1 LKPVFK
7 SETLIIPVKHFHHMG
22 SRERVVEKL
31 VSTALGKE
39 KASLVVDNGTLV
51 NVFTGELIENI
62 GIAVVDDRIA
72 LVGKTSHV
80 IGPSTTVIDAKGKYL
95 APGFLDGHV
104 HVESSMLTVTQFA
117 KAVLPR
123 GTTAVFIDPH
133 EIANVMGLEG
143 VKIMH
148 DEGARLPLKVYVS
161 IPSCVPATG
170 PDFETAGSE
179 IGVREIEEGL
189 SLDNAIALGEVM
201 NYPGVLSLDP
211 KMIGEIKTALK
222 KRKVVEGHFYG
233 NLEEEL
239 NAYVAS
245 GISSDHESIT
255 MEAGLAKLRLG
266 MHVMVREGS
275 AWKDVKEV
283 MRMVTEKK
291 VDHRR
296 VCLVTDD
303 REPSDI
309 LKEGHIDHVVR
320 RVIEEGVDPVKAI
333 QMATLNTAEHFR
345 VNSEIGSLAPGRI
358 ADILVLSSL
367 EKVAVETV
375 VANGEIVARNGKI
388 VIDIPDYPYPENVRK
403 SVKLHKRL
411 EENDFKIRVDG
422 EGRFKVRTIEVVE
435 GKTLTKS
442 TIVELESRR
451 GLLEADP
458 SRDLSKVA
466 VVERHKASGSIGIGF
481 VKGFGFKEGAVAST
495 VAHDSHNLLIV
506 GTNNRD
512 MAYAGNVLSEV
523 NGGMVAVRN
532 SSIMALVELPI
543 AGLMS
548 DRPVE
553 EVAEKIDRLLEAF
566 KKLGCVLKRP
576 FMTMSLLALPVMPEL
591 RITDK
596 GLIDTVGFKKVSL
609 IVE

>member
-1 LKPVFK
+1 M
-7 SETLIIPVKHFHHMG
+7 IP
-22 SRERVVEKL
+22 RENLVEKL
-31 VSTALGKE
+31 VSTALGRS
-39 KASLVVDNGTLV
+39 KADLVVENGILV
-51 NVFTGELIENI
+51 NVFTGELIEKTS
-62 GIAVVDDRIA
+62 IAVVGERIA
-72 LVGKTSHV
+72 LVGKASHV
-80 IGPSTTVIDAKGKYL
+80 AGPDTIVIDAEGKYL

-104 HVESSMLTVTQFA
+104 HVESSMLTLTQFA

-123 GTTAVFIDPH
+123 GTTSIFIDPH

-148 DEGARLPLKVYVS
+148 DEGLRLPLKVYVS

-179 IGVREIEEGL
+179 IGVKDVEEGFSL
-189 SLDNAIALGEVM
+189 SNAIALGEVM
-201 NYPGVLSLDP
+201 NYPGVLSLDE

-222 KRKVVEGHFYG
+222 HHKAVEGHFYG
-233 NLEEEL
+233 NLDEEL
-239 NAYVAS
+239 NAYVAT
-245 GISSDHESIT
+245 GVSSDHESVT

-283 MRMVTEKK
+283 VRIVTEKK

-345 VNSEIGSLAPGRI
+345 VDSDIGSLAPGRI
-358 ADILVLSSL
+358 ADILVLKNL
-367 EKVAVETV
+367 EKVAIETV
-375 VANGEIVARNGKI
+375 VANGMITARNGRI
-388 VIDIPDYPYPENVRK
+388 VIDIPDYQYPESVRK
-403 SVKLHKRL
+403 TVRLHKSL
-411 EENDFKIRVDG
+411 DEEDFKIRV
-422 EGRFKVRTIEVVE
+422 ERAGRFKVRTIEVVE
-435 GKTLTKS
+435 GKTLTRN
-442 TIVELESRR
+442 TIVETESKM

-458 SRDLSKVA
+458 GRDLSKVA
-466 VVERHKASGSIGIGF
+466 VVERHRASGNIGLGF

-506 GTNNRD
+506 GVNDSD
-512 MAYAGNVLSEV
+512 MAYAGNVLSET

-532 SSIMALVELPI
+532 RNIMALVELPI

-553 EVAEKIDRLLEAF
+553 EVASKIDRLSEAF
-566 KKLGCVLKRP
+566 KQLGCRLKRP

-596 GLIDTVGFKKVSL
+596 GLIDTVNFRKVSL

>member
-1 LKPVFK
+1 
-7 SETLIIPVKHFHHMG
+7 MG
-22 SRERVVEKL
+22 SWEKL
-31 VSTALGKE
+31 VLTALGKE
-39 KASLVVDNGTLV
+39 KASLVVENGTLV

-62 GIAVVDDRIA
+62 GIAVADDRIA
-72 LVGKTSHV
+72 LVGKTSHL
-80 IGPSTTVIDAKGKYL
+80 IGPNTTIIDAKGKYL

-104 HVESSMLTVTQFA
+104 HIESSMLTVTQFA
-117 KAVLPR
+117 KAVLPH

-133 EIANVMGLEG
+133 EIANVMGLKG
-143 VKIMH
+143 VKIIH

-170 PDFETAGSE
+170 PDFETTGSE
-179 IGVREIEEGL
+179 IGIKDVEEGFSL
-189 SLDNAIALGEVM
+189 SNAIALGEVM

-211 KMIGEIKTALK
+211 KIIGEIKTALK
-222 KRKVVEGHFYG
+222 HRKVVEGHFYG
-233 NLEEEL
+233 NLDEEL
-239 NAYVAS
+239 NAYVAT
-245 GISSDHESIT
+245 GISSDHESTT

-283 MRMVTEKK
+283 IKMVTEKR

-296 VCLVTDD
+296 ICLVTDD

-333 QMATLNTAEHFR
+333 QMATLNTAEHFG
-345 VNSEIGSLAPGRI
+345 VDSDIGSLAPGRT
-358 ADILVLSSL
+358 ADILILNDL
-367 EKVAVETV
+367 EKIRIETV
-375 VANGEIVARNGKI
+375 VANGMVVAKNGRI
-388 VIDIPDYPYPENVRK
+388 AIDIPDYHYPESVRK
-403 SVKLHKRL
+403 TVKLHKSL
-411 EENDFKIRVDG
+411 DENDFKVRVEG
-422 EGRFKVRTIEVVE
+422 EGKFRVRTIEVIE
-435 GKTLTKS
+435 GKTLTRS
-442 TIVELESRR
+442 IVVEIESRK

-458 SRDLSKVA
+458 ERDLSKVA
-466 VVERHKASGSIGIGF
+466 VVERHRASGNMGLGF
-481 VKGFGFKEGAVAST
+481 VKGFGFKNGAVAST

-506 GTNNRD
+506 GTNDKD

-523 NGGMVAVRN
+523 GGGMVAVKN
-532 SSIMALVELPI
+532 NTIMALVELPI

-553 EVAEKIDRLLEAF
+553 EVAEKVEKLSEAF
-566 KKLGCVLKRP
+566 KQLGCRLKRP

-591 RITDK
+591 RITDR
-596 GLIDTVGFKKVSL
+596 GLIDTVNFKRVSL
-609 IVE
+609 IVD

>member
-1 LKPVFK
+1 MY
-7 SETLIIPVKHFHHMG
+7 SG
-22 SRERVVEKL
+22 ERQIDKL
-31 VSTALGKE
+31 VLTALGKE
-39 KASLVVDNGTLV
+39 KASLVVENGVLV
-51 NVFTGELIENI
+51 NVFTGELVENT
-62 GIAVVDDRIA
+62 GIAVAGNRIV
-72 LVGKTSHV
+72 LIGKTSH
-80 IGPSTTVIDAKGKYL
+80 TTGADTIIIDAKGKYL

-117 KAVLPR
+117 KAVLPH
-123 GTTAVFIDPH
+123 GTTSVFIDPH
-133 EIANVMGLEG
+133 EIANVMGIDG
-143 VKIMH
+143 VRIMH
-148 DEGARLPLKVYVS
+148 DEGLKLPLKVYVS

-179 IGVREIEEGL
+179 IGVKEAEEGFL
-189 SLDNAIALGEVM
+189 LRNAIALGEVM

-211 KMIGEIKTALK
+211 KMIGEIRVALK
-222 KRKVVEGHFYG
+222 NHKVVEGHFYG

-239 NAYVAS
+239 NAYVAT

-275 AWKDVKEV
+275 AWKDVKDV
-283 MRMVTEKK
+283 IRIVTEKK

-309 LKEGHIDHVVR
+309 LREGHVDHVVR
-320 RVIEEGVDPVKAI
+320 RVIEEGVDPIKAI
-333 QMATLNTAEHFR
+333 QMATLNTAEHFK
-345 VNSEIGSLAPGRI
+345 VDFDIGSLAPGRI
-358 ADILVLSSL
+358 ADILILNNL
-367 EKVAVETV
+367 EKIEIEKVIANGMV
-375 VANGEIVARNGKI
+375 VAENYRILIEV
-388 VIDIPDYPYPENVRK
+388 PDYHYPENVRK
-403 SVKLHKRL
+403 TVRLHKKL
-411 EENDFKIRVDG
+411 DENDFKIRVEG
-422 EGRFKVRTIEVVE
+422 EGRFKVRAIEVFE
-435 GKTLTKS
+435 DKTLTKS
-442 TIVELESRR
+442 TTVGIESKK
-451 GLLEADP
+451 GFLEADP
-458 SRDLSKVA
+458 EKDLSKVA
-466 VVERHKASGSIGIGF
+466 VVERHKASGNIGLGF
-481 VKGFGFKEGAVAST
+481 VKGFGFKNGAVAST

-506 GTNNRD
+506 GTNDRD

-523 NGGMVAVRN
+523 GGGMVAVKN
-532 SSIMALVELPI
+532 NTIMALVELPI

-553 EVAEKIDRLLEAF
+553 EVAEKVDRLLEAF
-566 KKLGCVLKRP
+566 KQLGCRLKRP

-596 GLIDTVGFKKVSL
+596 GLIDTINFKKVNL